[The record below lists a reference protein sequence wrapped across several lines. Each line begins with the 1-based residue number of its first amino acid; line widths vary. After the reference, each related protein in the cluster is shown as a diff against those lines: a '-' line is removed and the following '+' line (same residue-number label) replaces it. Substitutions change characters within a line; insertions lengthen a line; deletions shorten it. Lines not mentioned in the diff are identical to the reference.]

1 MVVVA
6 AGNGGN
12 DPGYA
17 DSPSMIAVSGTTSSD
32 VIATWSSYGQYIDM
46 AAPGSGIWTTQSGGS
61 YGSSSGTSFA
71 SPIVAGVIALMKAVD
86 PNLAPT
92 VAEQILENTADDL
105 GSAGWD
111 PYYGYGRV
119 NAAAAV
125 VAVRQQ
131 APDTQPPT
139 VTVTAPTNGAK
150 VAGLVAVNVTA
161 TDNVGVIHV
170 DLYANGALVA
180 SDSTAPFGFSWNS
193 RNTVDGPV
201 MLTAYAF
208 DAAGN
213 QGVSSATSVT
223 VDNTPP
229 NVSIDSPA
237 DGSNVKQ
244 FQTVTIAIS
253 GSDVGVGVAQLSCY
267 VDNKLLL
274 TANSSSMNCN
284 WNSRKAAAG
293 AHTIKA
299 TAQDAVGNTATT
311 SIQVY
316 K

>member
-1 MVVVA
+1 
-6 AGNGGN
+6 
-12 DPGYA
+12 
-17 DSPSMIAVSGTTSSD
+17 
-32 VIATWSSYGQYIDM
+32 
-46 AAPGSGIWTTQSGGS
+46 
-61 YGSSSGTSFA
+61 
-71 SPIVAGVIALMKAVD
+71 MKAVD

-253 GSDVGVGVAQLSCY
+253 GSGVGVGVAQLSCY